1 MAGVALSDTAWTE
14 VTAPLSMSDG
24 STWAFQIH
32 APSDRR
38 VYAVD
43 VDGSSEPTSTEDAQ
57 VLFPQ
62 SERPLEQ
69 LEFTKRAGWTWWM
82 RTDHGD
88 ARIAS
93 WEV

>member
-1 MAGVALSDTAWTE
+1 MAGTALSDTAWTE
-14 VTAPLSMSDG
+14 VTAATAMTDG
-24 STWAFQIH
+24 ATYAFQIH
-32 APSDRR
+32 APSDRK

-43 VDGSSEPTSTEDAQ
+43 VNGSSEPSSTEDAQ

-69 LEFTKRAGWTWWM
+69 LEFTKRAGRTWWM
-82 RTDHGD
+82 RTDHGP
-88 ARIAS
+88 ARFVA